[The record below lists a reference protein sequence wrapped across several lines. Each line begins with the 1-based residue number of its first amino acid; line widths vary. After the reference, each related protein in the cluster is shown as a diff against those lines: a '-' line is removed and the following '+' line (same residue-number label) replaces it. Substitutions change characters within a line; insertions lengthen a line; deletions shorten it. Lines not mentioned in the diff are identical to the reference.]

1 MSASPVNDSTLPS
14 GSSNSGGDTVIAQYL
29 ATKVS
34 WWATYPRI
42 LVVTASTLSTY
53 NPETFQCTN
62 QWEIADI
69 EDVELSPTKNHFVLR
84 LEKARFRSAKLK
96 FVCAAQGHLLSL
108 LARLRRQAQGK
119 ALLYRLVKARRLH
132 FRCIENYADGSHK
145 LLFLQVTVSSI
156 IFLDECGRRVQIL
169 PFLYLH
175 MAAFST
181 KHPEGMVLST
191 VFHDRFFL
199 CPERHECLNEIVA
212 AAKDAGV
219 EMYKTSTHIT
229 ALQLRLHN
237 TQVLDRASVI
247 RFDVKKAR
255 NTENNGDAAPES
267 DASDGGKKAYN
278 DIQLILQ
285 GDAIVEMHR
294 SKRTVIARPY
304 SALLAIVRPDWDP
317 RTLVLEFKQE
327 DTLVLDLD
335 GRDQLV
341 TLLLLVC
348 REAGQHNVVLISSGL
363 NYCRFYHPHAA
374 DTASTDSSIA
384 GMSMATFLLRRITQ
398 TSVHPEDN
406 NGGRS
411 RGGSIWSPRRR
422 RGASVS
428 TPRASQGKND
438 SAGSDS
444 SGRGWFQR
452 RINKDK
458 RMSEPVYEMRN
469 SIDSD
474 LSLNE
479 GVGIVIAMEE
489 LNANL
494 PLDELTRSGP
504 GQVEVVNKAM
514 ELVFEHLVTLVATLR
529 RYGDTTSSELITT
542 LQALVRLYHHPDA
555 CFTDDMILQVFDTV
569 HELILQQD
577 VLTCYWCLRLL
588 QCFLG
593 VRTPNTDP
601 GSNAAGDQRAKMI
614 QHFIHHGT
622 LQHAIVDLIPASF
635 AASNDSSFMA
645 NSSSVGTAFWTV
657 DPEIERGPPS
667 SLSSN
672 QSSVLFTKEARVQNE
687 INVVFYETLLTLHHL
702 LVCLRSAAK
711 EQRVARNRQN
721 YIAATNRQMH
731 QKHDVPAE
739 KQTDALAGKLLDK
752 HRFLMDSIVDVRL
765 VRMAETSVAL
775 VKFVLSHFATKT
787 TANQLQ
793 QTPSDNQLSHDN
805 GGDFYETRKKR
816 LGALGSFLDDYQA
829 VAEGRMETPSLMF
842 GTERTIEMPVEPF
855 SNATSE
861 STNAA
866 MARLLNPGTTNR
878 LGTVM
883 SKGSMRLEHLN
894 PSEPPSSIRDD
905 DFMVQL
911 ESESSTKSLEKD
923 PYKLPTEKEPY
934 KKPRERKN
942 VGRKPS
948 KQQAKHDSNDSL
960 TPGNSNQVYQLSQ
973 PETSP
978 ILSICSAVGANLLKD
993 DDEDDTVGPLL
1004 NSDHIST
1011 PARSP
1016 GAARKPFQASVGA
1029 RRTAN
1034 ECDACIGCNDVCT
1047 NERCFFC
1054 AEKEYQLKVAFAGSS
1069 VATGSTVRQ
1078 TAWQH
1083 RAPSSV
1089 DSSSSIEREYSSCEM
1104 KRHQSQH
1111 SCWIRVDGS
1120 VFDVTELLSV
1130 HPGGA
1135 QVLLEAAQHGG
1146 DCNPILKTHPPA
1158 AREMMMQYRLGRYYE
1173 CSKC

>member
-577 VLTCYWCLRLL
+577 VLTCYCWR
-588 QCFLG
+588 
-593 VRTPNTDP
+593 P
-601 GSNAAGDQRAKMI
+601 AG
-614 QHFIHHGT
+614 
-622 LQHAIVDLIPASF
+622 
-635 AASNDSSFMA
+635 
-645 NSSSVGTAFWTV
+645 
-657 DPEIERGPPS
+657 
-667 SLSSN
+667 
-672 QSSVLFTKEARVQNE
+672 
-687 INVVFYETLLTLHHL
+687 
-702 LVCLRSAAK
+702 
-711 EQRVARNRQN
+711 
-721 YIAATNRQMH
+721 
-731 QKHDVPAE
+731 
-739 KQTDALAGKLLDK
+739 
-752 HRFLMDSIVDVRL
+752 
-765 VRMAETSVAL
+765 
-775 VKFVLSHFATKT
+775 
-787 TANQLQ
+787 
-793 QTPSDNQLSHDN
+793 
-805 GGDFYETRKKR
+805 
-816 LGALGSFLDDYQA
+816 
-829 VAEGRMETPSLMF
+829 
-842 GTERTIEMPVEPF
+842 
-855 SNATSE
+855 
-861 STNAA
+861 
-866 MARLLNPGTTNR
+866 
-878 LGTVM
+878 
-883 SKGSMRLEHLN
+883 
-894 PSEPPSSIRDD
+894 
-905 DFMVQL
+905 
-911 ESESSTKSLEKD
+911 
-923 PYKLPTEKEPY
+923 
-934 KKPRERKN
+934 
-942 VGRKPS
+942 
-948 KQQAKHDSNDSL
+948 
-960 TPGNSNQVYQLSQ
+960 
-973 PETSP
+973 
-978 ILSICSAVGANLLKD
+978 
-993 DDEDDTVGPLL
+993 
-1004 NSDHIST
+1004 
-1011 PARSP
+1011 
-1016 GAARKPFQASVGA
+1016 
-1029 RRTAN
+1029 
-1034 ECDACIGCNDVCT
+1034 
-1047 NERCFFC
+1047 
-1054 AEKEYQLKVAFAGSS
+1054 
-1069 VATGSTVRQ
+1069 
-1078 TAWQH
+1078 
-1083 RAPSSV
+1083 
-1089 DSSSSIEREYSSCEM
+1089 
-1104 KRHQSQH
+1104 
-1111 SCWIRVDGS
+1111 
-1120 VFDVTELLSV
+1120 
-1130 HPGGA
+1130 
-1135 QVLLEAAQHGG
+1135 
-1146 DCNPILKTHPPA
+1146 
-1158 AREMMMQYRLGRYYE
+1158 
-1173 CSKC
+1173 

>member
-156 IFLDECGRRVQIL
+156 IFLDECGRR
-169 PFLYLH
+169 
-175 MAAFST
+175 
-181 KHPEGMVLST
+181 GMVLST

-411 RGGSIWSPRRR
+411 RGGSIWSPADDVVRVYRLR
-422 RGASVS
+422 ELLKERT
-428 TPRASQGKND
+428 TPQD
-438 SAGSDS
+438 PT
-444 SGRGWFQR
+444 QR

-479 GVGIVIAMEE
+479 GE

-555 CFTDDMILQVFDTV
+555 CFTDDM
-569 HELILQQD
+569 
-577 VLTCYWCLRLL
+577 
-588 QCFLG
+588 
-593 VRTPNTDP
+593 
-601 GSNAAGDQRAKMI
+601 
-614 QHFIHHGT
+614 
-622 LQHAIVDLIPASF
+622 HAIVDLIPASF

-752 HRFLMDSIVDVRL
+752 HRFLKDSIVDVRL

-934 KKPRERKN
+934 KKP
-942 VGRKPS
+942 P
-948 KQQAKHDSNDSL
+948 
-960 TPGNSNQVYQLSQ
+960 
-973 PETSP
+973 
-978 ILSICSAVGANLLKD
+978 NLLKD

-1016 GAARKPFQASVGA
+1016 RATRKPFQASVGA